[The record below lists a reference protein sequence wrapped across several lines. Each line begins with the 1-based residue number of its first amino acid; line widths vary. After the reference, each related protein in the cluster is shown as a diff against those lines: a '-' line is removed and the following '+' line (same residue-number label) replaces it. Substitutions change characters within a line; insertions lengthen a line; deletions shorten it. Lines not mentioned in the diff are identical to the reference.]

1 MNSHKNARTTPYSR
15 GVLVER
21 VLKLGHPPWRVAVE
35 LGISLRTVHKWL
47 ARYRSEGPAGLE
59 NRPSTAHCRPHS
71 TPEDRVNLIE
81 SLRREHRMT
90 GRQIA
95 GQLGMPVP
103 TVHAVLGRLGL
114 SRLRLLEPKV
124 PVKRY
129 EKSKP
134 GELIH
139 LDVKKLGRIGRVGH
153 RITGD
158 RRSRVRGIGWE
169 YAHVCIDDHS
179 RLAYVEVLPDERAE
193 SATAFLKRACAWFRQ
208 HGVKVRRVMTDNG
221 SCYISKAFATRCRHL
236 GLGHQRT
243 RPYTPRTNGKAERFI
258 QTMLREWAYGRAYA
272 RSHERTAYLARW
284 LTYYNR
290 DRPHG
295 GIGFKPPLSRISPEM
310 NNPLENHS

>member
-21 VLKLGHPPWRVAVE
+21 VMVLGHPPCRVAQD

-47 ARYRSEGPAGLE
+47 ARYRSEGKAGLE
-59 NRPSTAHCRPHS
+59 NRSSRAHCLPHR
-71 TPEDRVNLIE
+71 TPEDRVSVIQRVRSE
-81 SLRREHRMT
+81 FRMT

-95 GQLGMPVP
+95 DQLAMPAS
-103 TVHAVLGRLGL
+103 TVAVVLKRLGL
-114 SRLRLLEPKV
+114 NRLKLLDPKV
-124 PVKRY
+124 PIQRY
-129 EKSKP
+129 EKAKP

-139 LDVKKLGRIGRVGH
+139 LDIKKLGRIGRVGH

-169 YAHVCIDDHS
+169 YVHVCIDDHS
-179 RLAYVEVLPDERAE
+179 RLAYVEVLPNERAV

-208 HGVKVRRVMTDNG
+208 HGVRVRRVMTDNG
-221 SCYISKAFATRCRHL
+221 SCYVSKAFATRCRHL

-243 RPYTPRTNGKAERFI
+243 RPYTPKTNGKAERFI
-258 QTMLREWAYGRAYA
+258 QTLLREWAYRRAYA
-272 RSHERTAYLARW
+272 HSRQRTAHLPRW
-284 LTYYNR
+284 LHYYNR

-295 GIGFKPPLSRISPEM
+295 GIGFKPPWSRIGQK
-310 NNPLENHS
+310 